1 MTRKVWGERVRLTLL
16 GRIDAKIFQTV
27 HAATTDPT
35 GPVRVLHVF
44 PHAGG
49 GAETYVDTLER
60 LPGFVHR
67 RLYLSSG
74 RAPVNALASIP
85 LTLPQLAA
93 RLRGADLIQTH
104 GDVATVLASPL
115 LRARPSVMT
124 GQGLHMLRRVTGPRR
139 TVFGRALRG
148 AISQCRLVI
157 CSSTAERTDLERI
170 ARPADRGK
178 LCVVD
183 NGIETPTPVGG
194 EKRQALRD
202 ELGVPEDAVLGVF
215 VGQLETRKAPIL
227 AASAAIRV
235 RQAGIPFVLAVAGD
249 GPEADALQALTG
261 DAVRALGHRS
271 DIPELLA
278 AGDLFVQT
286 SEREGMSFALLEA
299 MAHGLAIVASDG
311 PGNPEAVDDAG
322 LLFSAGDEGALV
334 AALTKVCTDSSLRAA
349 LGANARSRASGRFS
363 IEQFLAAVGQVY
375 RRALAARVP
384 G

>member
-1 MTRKVWGERVRLTLL
+1 LP
-16 GRIDAKIFQTV
+16 RIDPKIFLTV
-27 HAATTDPT
+27 NAATTDPT

-60 LPGFVHR
+60 LDGFVHQR
-67 RLYLSSG
+67 VYLSSG
-74 RAPVNALASIP
+74 RAPVDALASIP

-93 RLRGADLIQTH
+93 RLRRADLIQTH

-124 GQGLHMLRRVTGPRR
+124 GQGLHMLRRLSGPRR
-139 TVFGRALRG
+139 TVFVRALRA
-148 AISQCRLVI
+148 AISGCRFVI

-170 ARPADRGK
+170 ARPADRSK

-183 NGIETPTPVGG
+183 NGIDTPAPVG
-194 EKRQALRD
+194 EAKRQALRD
-202 ELGVPEDAVLGVF
+202 ELGVPDDVVLGVF
-215 VGQLETRKAPIL
+215 VGQLERRKAPIL

-235 RQAGIPFVLAVAGD
+235 RQAGIPFVLALAGD
-249 GPEADALQALTG
+249 GPEAEALQALAG
-261 DAVRALGHRS
+261 EAVRTLGYRA
-271 DIPELLA
+271 DVPELLA
-278 AGDLFVQT
+278 AADLFVQT

-322 LLFSAGDEGALV
+322 LLFRAGDEGALV
-334 AALTKVCTDSSLRAA
+334 AALTKVCTDSSLRNA
-349 LGANARSRASGRFS
+349 LGANASSRASERFS
-363 IEQFLAAVGQVY
+363 VEQFLASVGQVY
-375 RRALAARVP
+375 RRALAATAPARDA
-384 G
+384 GASRA